1 MNIVESLA
9 RLFTPWHDLFGGSTI
24 YPTVTEATHLLA
36 MFIGGGLA
44 VAADRTTL
52 RLAREKRELRRAL
65 LSELCYLHR
74 PVLIALS
81 ISLLSGLAFLA
92 ADIDVFLLSPAFYIK
107 MTLVALLLANGVLL
121 QETESSL
128 RRALKDDPV
137 LADSFATRQWDR
149 LRFRSIC
156 SMALGC
162 ATLVAGVVLCKVA

>member
-1 MNIVESLA
+1 MIIQSLA
-9 RLFTPWHDLFGGSTI
+9 RFFAPWHDLFGGSTI
-24 YPTVTEATHLLA
+24 YPIVTESTHLLA

-52 RLAREKRELRRAL
+52 RLQREKRELRRAL
-65 LSELCYLHR
+65 LTELCYLHR
-74 PVLIALS
+74 PVLIALG

-107 MTLVALLLANGVLL
+107 MSLVGLLLANGFLL
-121 QETESSL
+121 QRTESLL

-137 LADSFATRQWDR
+137 RADSFATMQWNR

-156 SMALGC
+156 SMALWS
-162 ATLVAGVVLCKVA
+162 ATLIAGVVLFNVA